1 MGLIDRMLQFDPQ
14 VRISATDALA
24 SLYLAPY
31 HDPNDEPVAA
41 EAFDWAFLEA
51 DLPADIWK
59 TIMFVLNTVQ
69 PTRLWTFC

>member
-1 MGLIDRMLQFDPQ
+1 MLQFDPQ

-31 HDPNDEPVAA
+31 HDTNDEPVAA

-59 TIMFVLNTVQ
+59 TIMFVLDTVQ
-69 PTRLWTFC
+69 PTRFWTFC